1 MEKEYTVI
9 VKNREDLS
17 ALESEITTSSGGGP
31 IPNRSVDIAN
41 PRPGSRVQTH
51 FMLTDEEAEAL
62 RGDHRIRAVEIPPEQ
77 REDIKLVL
85 RATQSG
91 EFNRPATSP
100 SSVNWGLRRCI
111 ETTNI
116 YQQSTTVE
124 GNYDYALN
132 GAGVDIVIQDSGIK
146 PDHSE
151 WEDADGN
158 SRLVEIDWYAAS
170 GLSGTQSPN
179 HYRDT
184 DGHGTHVAGIAAGKT
199 YGFAKGAAIYSQKL
213 EGLEGA
219 GDEGTGI
226 TFSDSFDA
234 LRLWH
239 NNKTNDR
246 PTVVNMSWGY
256 SAYLFNYNI
265 VSGNYRG
272 TPWTYN
278 SQTSDELWD
287 DYGIMNKNNWSFS
300 AQVISV
306 DAEIEDMIDDGIHIC
321 IAAGN
326 DPYKADIPGGS
337 DYDNDMTVQ
346 QIGVDP
352 SVSYVRYYHRP
363 SSPYSDRAFNVG
375 NIDSTTFFD
384 GTTYKDRA
392 RFSSTRGPAVN
403 IWAPGSSILSSYID
417 SDEVASLS
425 GTSMASPQVAGVC
438 ALYLESMP
446 RLSPE
451 ELQSK
456 IFSDSQPVVYE
467 TSNNDT
473 DYRTSESILGS
484 PNRFLYNKYGVVNPF
499 TIQTL

>member
-41 PRPGSRVQTH
+41 PRPGSRIQTH

-91 EFNRPATSP
+91 QFNRPTTN
-100 SSVNWGLRRCI
+100 SSCVNWGLRRCI
-111 ETTNI
+111 EKTNI
-116 YQQSTTVE
+116 YQQSVTVE

-170 GLSGTQSPN
+170 GLPGTQSPN
-179 HYRDT
+179 HYRDM

-246 PTVVNMSWGY
+246 STVVNMSWGY
-256 SAYLFNYNI
+256 YIPLRDYNI

-287 DYGIMNKNNWSFS
+287 DYGIMNKNNWTFP
-300 AQVISV
+300 AQVEAV
-306 DAEIEDMIDDGIHIC
+306 DAEIEDMINDGIHIC

-337 DYDNDMTVQ
+337 DYDNYISVQ
-346 QIGVDP
+346 EIEGDP
-352 SVSYVRYYHRP
+352 SVYTLYYHRP
-363 SSPYSDRAFNVG
+363 SSPYSDRAFIVG
-375 NIDSTTFFD
+375 NIDSTPVFD
-384 GTTYKDRA
+384 GATHKDRA
-392 RFSSTRGPAVN
+392 AHSSTRGPAVN
-403 IWAPGSSILSSYID
+403 IWAPGSGIMSSYID
-417 SDEVASLS
+417 SDEVASLG